1 MVSEMSESLLSI
13 NERYNMILDKIENIK
28 ANLHTIHEE
37 NLDEAMKEIDKLEE
51 TLKQIE
57 DLYPEEVSRHI

>member
-1 MVSEMSESLLSI
+1 MNESLHSI
-13 NERYNMILDKIENIK
+13 NERYNLILDKIENIK
-28 ANLHTIHEE
+28 ANLHTIHDEK
-37 NLDEAMKEIDKLEE
+37 LDEAIKEIDKLEE